1 MLNDGAHV
9 HALLCRF
16 PDGNEVFGFFF
27 MYVELSLLDLGNG
40 MGKEWKDEAGT
51 MACDTE
57 LLREPHG
64 ICSMECWVRRE

>member
-1 MLNDGAHV
+1 MGH
-9 HALLCRF
+9 
-16 PDGNEVFGFFF
+16 
-27 MYVELSLLDLGNG
+27 MYVHCSVDSRIGMKSLPSVLCMWIQLSLLDLGNG

-64 ICSMECWVRRE
+64 ICSMKCWVRRE

>member
-1 MLNDGAHV
+1 MMGHMYMHCSVDSLMGMKSLASF
-9 HALLCRF
+9 LC
-16 PDGNEVFGFFF
+16 
-27 MYVELSLLDLGNG
+27 MWIQLSLLDLGNG